1 MIDTFSFSQ
10 NFYHELWGFSDSHD
24 WAASLLS
31 VWYWFSFVWLKCILF
46 IKFLPIRQS
55 IFNSD
60 SMIYALGIGVLF
72 KDSLKIDTQTHTV
85 TSWAPVGAI
94 NDVLHLKYL
103 FLSGLNPTN
112 CLSDWCISAAPPL
125 FWISEPRVDSTVE
138 PFLSQLYWGESQI
151 TPLWNLDIVKVVAS
165 NCNALSFQVSSGSSL
180 VGI

>member
-85 TSWAPVGAI
+85 TSWAHISCRSYQWCTPSKIPFLVRTEA
-94 NDVLHLKYL
+94 HEL
-103 FLSGLNPTN
+103 FFWLMHQPPAASLLVIRAESGLHG
-112 CLSDWCISAAPPL
+112 W
-125 FWISEPRVDSTVE
+125 
-138 PFLSQLYWGESQI
+138 
-151 TPLWNLDIVKVVAS
+151 
-165 NCNALSFQVSSGSSL
+165 ALSVPVIL
-180 VGI
+180 RGISN